1 MKDRDKSI
9 LPICFLIGA
18 VLAPLIFILGI
29 VVGTEIQNST
39 VLTADSLSSWV
50 SAIATVAISVLT
62 FSLAK
67 ETWQLRIAQVEQL
80 SDFRKE
86 MIRPNIELG
95 LSHSKAGSDLVELKV
110 NSNGKGI
117 AKNIHFEVYDEKG
130 RAFVSGDNF
139 VTDRLLSLRFI
150 TDGIKSLGSEHKIET
165 FLFSFSEARDEVKNL
180 FDLIIGVTI
189 NFEDVE
195 GNKFSQSTFIDFSH
209 YEGLQLSAEG
219 DPQYRISRDIRKMR
233 ELLERLEKERN

>member
-1 MKDRDKSI
+1 MKDSDKSI
-9 LPICFLIGA
+9 LPIVFLIGA
-18 VLAPLIFILGI
+18 VLIPLTFILGI
-29 VVGTEIQNST
+29 VVGTEIQMST
-39 VLTADSLSSWV
+39 ALPVDTLPSWV

-67 ETWQLRIAQVEQL
+67 ETWHLRIAQVEQL

-86 MIRPNIELG
+86 MIKPNIEFG

-117 AKNIHFEVYDEKG
+117 AKNISFEIYDEKG
-130 RAFVSGDNF
+130 RPLVYGANF

-165 FLFSFSEARDEVKNL
+165 FLFSFSEGLCFR
-180 FDLIIGVTI
+180 T
-189 NFEDVE
+189 
-195 GNKFSQSTFIDFSH
+195 QST
-209 YEGLQLSAEG
+209 LSFDVIRRLG
-219 DPQYRISRDIRKMR
+219 SSRAYQAG
-233 ELLERLEKERN
+233 

>member
-1 MKDRDKSI
+1 MKSRDKTI
-9 LPICFLIGA
+9 LPIVFLIGS
-18 VLAPLIFILGI
+18 VLTPLIFILGI
-29 VVGTEIQNST
+29 FVGAEIQMST
-39 VLTADSLSSWV
+39 VLSVDSLSSWV
-50 SAIATVAISVLT
+50 SATATVAISVLT
-62 FSLAK
+62 FFLAK
-67 ETWQLRIAQVEQL
+67 ETWHLRVAQVEQL

-86 MIRPNIELG
+86 MIRPNIEFG

-117 AKNIHFEVYDEKG
+117 AKNISFDIYDEKG
-130 RAFVSGDNF
+130 CPLVSGDNF
-139 VTDRLLSLRFI
+139 VADRLLSLRFI

-165 FLFSFSEARDEVKNL
+165 FLFSFSEARNQVENL

-195 GNKFSQSTFIDFSH
+195 GNKFNQSTFIDFGH

-233 ELLERLEKERN
+233 ELLERLENQRN

>member
-1 MKDRDKSI
+1 MKNSDKSI
-9 LPICFLIGA
+9 IPIVFLIGA
-18 VLAPLIFILGI
+18 VLTPLTFILGI
-29 VVGTEIQNST
+29 VVGTEIQMST
-39 VLTADSLSSWV
+39 VLSADSLPSWV

-67 ETWQLRIAQVEQL
+67 ETWHLRIAQVEQL

-86 MIRPNIELG
+86 MIRPNIEFG

-117 AKNIHFEVYDEKG
+117 AKNVSFEIYDENG
-130 RAFVSGDNF
+130 RPFVSGDNF

-165 FLFSFSEARDEVKNL
+165 FLFSFSEARNKFENL
-180 FDLIIGVTI
+180 FNLIIGVTI

-195 GNKFSQSTFIDFSH
+195 GNSFNQSTFIDFSH

-219 DPQYRISRDIRKMR
+219 EPQYRISRDIHKMR
-233 ELLERLEKERN
+233 KLLERLENERN